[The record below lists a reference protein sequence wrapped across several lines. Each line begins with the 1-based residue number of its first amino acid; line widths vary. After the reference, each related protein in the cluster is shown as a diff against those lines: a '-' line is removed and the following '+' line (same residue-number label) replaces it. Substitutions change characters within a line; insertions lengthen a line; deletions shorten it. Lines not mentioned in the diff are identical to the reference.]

1 MIKQPN
7 YVFDDETELY
17 HHGILG
23 QKWGDRRF
31 QNEDGS
37 WTPEGRE
44 RYGKGGREE
53 ARAKIQYVK
62 EKAKN
67 LYTKVKSKIKEKTG
81 DGLERTKDMSDDD
94 LQKAVNRFKLQAEY
108 NKNYELAK
116 HPNAALAKADRFF
129 EGATGKMVRDV
140 AVATI
145 PNAVNTT
152 ISKILD
158 KGLNKESVADKA
170 LDIKQKKANIEQTLA
185 NIKKTKA
192 EAKEKN
198 SEYSKTI
205 KELEIKQKKAA
216 IEKSLADAK
225 KANSE
230 ATKAS
235 SEAKNINKNQE
246 PKAENKTT
254 IPKNETVLKTVSK
267 ESSKPV
273 NSIIKTYSIEDL
285 DKYLKKGR

>member
-7 YVFDDETELY
+7 YVFDDELY
-17 HHGILG
+17 HHGIQG
-23 QKWGDRRF
+23 QKWGERRF

-67 LYTKVKSKIKEKTG
+67 LYTKVKSKVKEKTG

-116 HPNAALAKADRFF
+116 HPNGALAKADRFF
-129 EGATGKMVRDV
+129 EGATGRMVRDI

-145 PNAVNTT
+145 PDVIKGTV
-152 ISKILD
+152 SKVVD
-158 KGLNKESVADKA
+158 KSLNEESKKEKK
-170 LDIKQKKANIEQTLA
+170 LDIKKKEADIESTLA
-185 NIKKTKA
+185 NARKATA
-192 EAKEKN
+192 EAKAKEANIGKN
-198 SEYSKTI
+198 DKKSKSDYVR
-205 KELEIKQKKAA
+205 EVLERRDKMFG
-216 IEKSLADAK
+216 
-225 KANSE
+225 
-230 ATKAS
+230 S
-235 SEAKNINKNQE
+235 SKNTE
-246 PKAENKTT
+246 PKTENKTT
-254 IPKNETVLKTVSK
+254 IPKNEVVAQTISK
-267 ESSKPV
+267 EASKPV
-273 NSIIKTYSIEDL
+273 SSIIQTYTMDDL